1 MPSFGKYLRGVALLL
16 VALQLAVA
24 PAWAQDAPAA
34 DEAAA
39 ADSAAPMLG
48 PTGEP
53 LITIA
58 FAQTKV
64 EQVAQKLS
72 EKSGKNVVARGKTLG
87 QPVTLIMRN
96 QPLEYALDQIVNQK
110 PNWLWQKGSAPNSF
124 DIWDQESFQAEV
136 LPTLVRQ
143 KAYQPREITAEEA
156 YKAIQGVLTP
166 NIGAAS
172 FDARSNKVIV
182 TDLPAVLE
190 LIQRLI
196 EQIDVKFVTR
206 VFYIAHADVQSIVD
220 KLTNLK
226 SPAAPAIDFD
236 VRTHLVIVRDRLEI
250 IRQMEL
256 LVETLD
262 VGPELRVYDLNT
274 IGYEGAD
281 KSELEEAIQ
290 NVLTPDA
297 YYNINTLSG
306 KLLVEDV
313 AEVHEKIEKILEAFD
328 QPSRQVLLQAEIVET
343 QFGNGFNYSID
354 YTLSGDLFASVV
366 DGLTGR
372 NAAGTGSGT
381 GSVPISTRPAGDTL
395 DRNTLGFLDFRN
407 EFPIVQAGS
416 SGLDARWLSRHAY
429 ISLKAAMS
437 DSRSRILQQ
446 PRILTMNQKEVS
458 FAVGQQIPFFSG
470 GNYSSNNNNNLYNTG
485 PVQQRIDVGLTLIV
499 RPVILANG
507 LVQMEVEVTNNTAFK
522 TTEVFAGQAYTAIGT
537 NNQELASVLII
548 PSGET
553 RVIGG
558 LVSDTRSETRSGV
571 PGLMKIPVLG
581 PALFGSYTR
590 PEDQNLRRNLLI
602 FLTPTIIEEQV
613 KDMRRFKGRI
623 VAEESMIDTL
633 VPLENDPTAV
643 LPDALQ
649 PDATLSDTW
658 LEPLPVSTPQ
668 PRPSTRMENRATQTP
683 LVGEVDA
690 QWLSPATEQSQA
702 TAEPMPL
709 EPPPPVA
716 PAEPQGGLVDL
727 TRVAIAD
734 VATTGVGTIVPR
746 GPSGAMT
753 GPGAFSGAAS
763 GSAAAP
769 PPRTTPRPAAPPPP
783 PPPPPPQQQA
793 GAGQAGAGAQP
804 TGAAPAQ
811 QGGQQQP
818 PATPPPTETRM

>member
-1 MPSFGKYLRGVALLL
+1 MPSFGKYLRGVVLLL
-16 VALQLAVA
+16 AALQLAVA
-24 PAWAQDAPAA
+24 PAWAQDAPPA
-34 DEAAA
+34 EPAA

-53 LITIA
+53 LISIA

-281 KSELEEAIQ
+281 KAELEEAIQ
-290 NVLTPDA
+290 QVLTPDA

-354 YTLSGDLFASVV
+354 YTLSGDLFSSVI

-372 NAAGTGSGT
+372 ASTGSEAAATAG
-381 GSVPISTRPAGDTL
+381 GSVPTGKGDI
-395 DRNTLGFLDFRN
+395 NNGQLGFINFRN

-470 GNYSSNNNNNLYNTG
+470 GNFSSNNNNNQFNTG

-643 LPDALQ
+643 LPDATL

-658 LEPLPVSTPQ
+658 LEPLPVSTPN

-690 QWLSPATEQSQA
+690 QWLSPQTDQSPA

-746 GPSGAMT
+746 GPSGALT

-763 GSAAAP
+763 GSATAP
-769 PPRTTPRPAAPPPP
+769 PPRTTPRAAAA

-793 GAGQAGAGAQP
+793 GAGQAGAGTQP
-804 TGAAPAQ
+804 TGAAPVD
-811 QGGQQQP
+811 QGGQQQPP